1 MKFFTRKDP
10 KEPSR
15 KDELKLRLL
24 RQMVAANETQKVLGQ
39 ITEAEYDQ
47 NIARCLREIEEL
59 EVKYGISDEQ

>member
-10 KEPSR
+10 KEPSQ

-24 RQMVAANETQKVLGQ
+24 RQMVAANETQRILGQ

-47 NIARCLREIEEL
+47 NIERCLREIEEL
-59 EVKYGISDEQ
+59 EAKYDISDEQ